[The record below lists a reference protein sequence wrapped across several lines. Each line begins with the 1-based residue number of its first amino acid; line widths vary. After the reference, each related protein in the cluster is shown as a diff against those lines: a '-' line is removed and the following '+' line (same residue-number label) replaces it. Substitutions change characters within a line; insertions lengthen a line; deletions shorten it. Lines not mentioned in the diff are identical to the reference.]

1 MRKTGL
7 LAALVAAGLIGASA
21 LGADSPLK
29 QLLDQRPGV
38 QAFEWNG
45 KISRLYGAPM
55 ATGADVEDSAWK
67 FLQEHAAVLGA
78 SLADL
83 VQLPTA
89 DGLAYQPAMYDPAT
103 GDYKFMAVYF
113 GQVRDGVSV
122 FDSNLTLVVRN
133 DRTAGYPVVL
143 AVNNLKD
150 LSSFVNPQNAMTP
163 ADIKSLLNTQHP
175 AVGEP
180 DRVIYVDETAGEQA
194 TATLAYT
201 YVSQT
206 GSPGMPISIGMNG
219 EPREGSYDK
228 RRLIVDAATGRILY
242 QESLIHTLT
251 DVTGNVTGKATPG
264 LVPDRAN
271 NLPVDMPLPD
281 ATVQII
287 GGNSA
292 NTNVLGDF
300 IIPHGGSQ
308 QVTVRSRMVGPA
320 LLGGV
325 VDQAGSG
332 NLLIDLIVTPPG
344 PANFLQNP
352 VPAEFKTSQ
361 VNAMLQ
367 ATLIH
372 SRVLEINPSYPQA
385 GRTFVANVNI
395 NSSCNAYYDGPS
407 INFYR
412 KSGGCENTAYTTV
425 VHHEYGHK
433 LVGDAGTNQGA
444 YGEGMGDVMGI
455 VMTENPITGEDF
467 FTNGTDIRDARAGR
481 QYPCSGEIH
490 SCGQIMSGCAY
501 FTQEALRITEPSQ
514 YRDIL
519 ANLSINSI
527 LFRPS
532 GIDPGITIDW
542 LTLDDNDGNIGNGTP
557 HYNEI
562 NDGFSRHNM
571 AAPPLAL
578 LEFNYPN
585 GRPDFIAPGGGT
597 TFRVEV
603 SAVNGQPEP
612 GTGML
617 HYNDGG
623 GWNALSMNQI
633 QDNIYDATFPATTCG
648 NTVAYYLSAE
658 TTDNATVT
666 DPNGA
671 PGTTFSTISANNLIT
686 YFADN
691 FETNQGWTVE
701 NQNVADG
708 AWERGIPI
716 GGGSRQD
723 PPNDFDGSGQCYLT
737 GNRAGNSDLD
747 GGPTRLVSPTI
758 NMSAGDGI
766 VRYARWFM
774 SINGAVDR
782 FTVDISSDNGSNW
795 TNVENIPSQ
804 GEQWIMHEFRV
815 SDFVT
820 PTSTMKL
827 RFVAIDNPNDSVTEA
842 GIDAVDIF
850 AIDCGGGSNY
860 TLDVTG
866 TCPGTVNVA
875 WSNAAPN
882 TQQGI
887 VFGNN
892 LGNTTI
898 PTGPCQG
905 TTLGIAGSVRLVQ
918 TIGTGSGSGSVNG
931 QANAGACGHYLQLVQ
946 GGSCIT
952 SNPDQIP

>member
-1 MRKTGL
+1 MLAAL
-7 LAALVAAGLIGASA
+7 LAAGFIGASA
-21 LGADSPLK
+21 LGADTPLK
-29 QLLDQRPGV
+29 QLLEQRPGV
-38 QAFEWNG
+38 RAFEWNG
-45 KISRLYGAPM
+45 KVSRLYGAPM
-55 ATGADVEDSAWK
+55 ATGTDAEDSAWS
-67 FLQEHAAVLGA
+67 FLEQHAAVLGA
-78 SLADL
+78 SLGDL

-89 DGLAYQPAMYDPAT
+89 DGLAYQPVMYNEAT

-113 GQVRDGVSV
+113 GQVHDNVSV

-133 DRTAGYPVVL
+133 DRAAGFPVVL

-150 LSSFVNPQNAMTP
+150 ISSFVNPQGVMTP
-163 ADIKSLLNTQHP
+163 AEATNLRNTQYP

-206 GSPGMPISIGMNG
+206 GSPGMDISIGMNG
-219 EPREGSYDK
+219 EPRKGAYDK

-242 QESLIHTLT
+242 QESLIHTFD
-251 DVTGNVTGKATPG
+251 DVTGNVAGNATPG
-264 LVPDRAN
+264 LVPDRASN
-271 NLPVDMPLPD
+271 PPVNTPLPD

-292 NTNVLGDF
+292 NTNVLGQF
-300 IIPHGGSQ
+300 IIPHGGIQ

-325 VDQAGSG
+325 LDQAGVG
-332 NLLIDLIVTPPG
+332 NILIDLVVTPPG

-352 VPAEFKTSQ
+352 APSEFTTSQ

-372 SRVLEINPSYPQA
+372 SRVIEINPSYPQV
-385 GRTFVANVNI
+385 GRTFTAKVNI
-395 NSSCNAYYDGPS
+395 NSSCNAFYDGPS

-412 KSGGCENTAYTTV
+412 KAGGCENTAYTTV

-444 YGEGMGDVMGI
+444 YGEGMGDVMAI
-455 VMTENPITGEDF
+455 VMTESPITGEDF
-467 FTNGTDIRDARAGR
+467 FTNGGDIRDARDGV

-490 SCGQIMSGCAY
+490 YCGQILAGCAY

-514 YRDIL
+514 YGNIL
-519 ANLSINSI
+519 GDLSLNSI

-578 LEFNYPN
+578 IEFNYPN
-585 GRPDFIAPGGGT
+585 GRPDFIAPEGGT

-603 SAVNGQPEP
+603 SAVNGQPQP

-617 HYNDGG
+617 HYNDGN
-623 GWNALSMNQI
+623 GWSAVSMNEI

-648 NTVAYYLSAE
+648 TAVAYYLSAE

-686 YFADN
+686 YFTDN
-691 FETNQGWTVE
+691 FETNKGWTVE

-716 GGGSRQD
+716 GGGARQD
-723 PPNDFDGSGQCYLT
+723 PPSDFDGSGQCYLT
-737 GNRAGNSDLD
+737 GNRSGNSDLD

-758 NMSAGDGI
+758 DMSAGDGI
-766 VRYARWFM
+766 VRYARWYM
-774 SINGAVDR
+774 DINGVADR
-782 FTVDISSDNGSNW
+782 FMVDISNDNGANW
-795 TNVENIPSQ
+795 TNVENLASQ

-815 SDFVT
+815 SQYVN
-820 PTSTMKL
+820 PTSTMKI
-827 RFVAIDNPNDSVTEA
+827 RFVATDNPNDSVLEA

-860 TLDVTG
+860 TLAVNG
-866 TCPGTVNVA
+866 GCPGTVEVV
-875 WSNAAPN
+875 WSNAEPN

-887 VFGNN
+887 IYGGR

-898 PTGPCQG
+898 PTGVCQG
-905 TTLGIAGSVRLVQ
+905 TVLGISGSVRLVQ
-918 TIGTGSGSGSVNG
+918 TIGSGNGSGSVNG
-931 QANAGACGHYLQLVQ
+931 QATAGACGHYLQLIQ
-946 GGSCIT
+946 GGSCVT
-952 SNPDQIP
+952 SNPAQIPN